1 MNEDI
6 KSDSEMKL
14 LDVLE
19 SLCSSFLSLKAMI
32 TNAFKRTIVG
42 EARDTK
48 PITIQRAIVS
58 LTSPA
63 VTYVAYNSQQK
74 NSGASMEEF

>member
-1 MNEDI
+1 MNEDM

-19 SLCSSFLSLKAMI
+19 SLYSSFFSLKAMI
-32 TNAFKRTIVG
+32 SKVLKINIVG
-42 EARDTK
+42 EARDAK
-48 PITIQRAIVS
+48 PITIQRAKVS